1 MSKNNNKT
9 VNVRTHNSYELYKN
23 PTNNPDEE
31 FSEEFVEI
39 SKNKV
44 TNKINKNP
52 SNKRKNN

>member
-31 FSEEFVEI
+31 IAEEFIEV

>member
-31 FSEEFVEI
+31 FSEEFVDI
-39 SKNKV
+39 SKNKI

>member
-9 VNVRTHNSYELYKN
+9 SNVRTHNSFELYKN

-31 FSEEFVEI
+31 IAEEFIAI

-44 TNKINKNP
+44 TKEINKSKP
-52 SNKRKNN
+52 KKKD

>member
-23 PTNNPDEE
+23 PKNNPDEE
-31 FSEEFVEI
+31 FSEEFVDI
-39 SKNKV
+39 SKNKI
-44 TNKINKNP
+44 TNEINKNP

>member
-9 VNVRTHNSYELYKN
+9 INVRTHNSYELYKN

-39 SKNKV
+39 SKNKI
-44 TNKINKNP
+44 TNHINKNP

>member
-9 VNVRTHNSYELYKN
+9 INVRTHNSYELYKN

-31 FSEEFVEI
+31 FSEEFVDI
-39 SKNKV
+39 SKNKI

>member
-1 MSKNNNKT
+1 M
-9 VNVRTHNSYELYKN
+9 RTHNSYELYKN

-39 SKNKV
+39 SKNKI

>member
-39 SKNKV
+39 SKNKI
-44 TNKINKNP
+44 TNHINKNP